1 MERNRVLWVIFS
13 ISLFLVVVLGVG
25 LYLLR
30 PVPEKGREAAAQA
43 AAPGSG
49 FDAFEYVRGRSE
61 LPGVEQTVAPAGP
74 EDVIIVIGEGGQTP
88 AALPASALPAAAPPS
103 EPLAAAPRTPAP
115 PAASLAPK
123 TGAPS
128 ARGARSLQSAPEPSR
143 TTKSVTE
150 YWIQMVSV
158 SSLGSAEEAARSLEQ
173 KGLAPVVTT
182 RELSG
187 KTYYRVR
194 VGPYPTKAEAEKF
207 LQWVRGLEG
216 YESSYI
222 AMASARRPAP

>member
-30 PVPEKGREAAAQA
+30 PVTEKGGEAAAQA
-43 AAPGSG
+43 AVPASG

-61 LPGVEQTVAPAGP
+61 LPGIEQSALPATP

-88 AALPASALPAAAPPS
+88 AALPAPAIAPP
-103 EPLAAAPRTPAP
+103 AAPRPSAPLPASPATPAP
-115 PAASLAPK
+115 PAASPAPK
-123 TGAPS
+123 GS
-128 ARGARSLQSAPEPSR
+128 ARTAPEPTR
-143 TTKSVTE
+143 ATKSVTE

-173 KGLAPVVTT
+173 QGLAPVVTT

-222 AMASARRPAP
+222 ALASARRPAP